1 MSFGG
6 IIVSVISAAYYL
18 KIVKLLFLPE
28 GKLAY
33 GISSS
38 SKDTNIE
45 NKQKVSLIPNETFIS
60 EEKVDI
66 SNIQSFII
74 STLTLVILLFVFKPS
89 LILNSTQLL
98 ALSLFNY

>member
-1 MSFGG
+1 MSFIG

-28 GKLAY
+28 GKSAY

-38 SKDTNIE
+38 PSSSN
-45 NKQKVSLIPNETFIS
+45 SLKLEGGEIKKE
-60 EEKVDI
+60 EEKENI

-74 STLTLVILLFVFKPS
+74 STLTLIILLFVFKPS

>member
-1 MSFGG
+1 MSFIG

-28 GKLAY
+28 GKSAY

-38 SKDTNIE
+38 PLKLGAERGGEIKKE
-45 NKQKVSLIPNETFIS
+45 
-60 EEKVDI
+60 EEKENI

-74 STLTLVILLFVFKPS
+74 STLTLIILLFVFKPS

-98 ALSLFNY
+98 ALSFFNY